1 MGLTAHLSM
10 FPKLDMQINN
20 KSLDKLSKKELLHL
34 VWKKY
39 TRPVTWDTLYGGF
52 LLGFFLLLK
61 TPPLLDGIKT
71 RLYVNLPVIIVNA
84 AGHEQQIYAC
94 TLYMLKGWRFHSLLR
109 YLTNYKIRRKGGDNQ
124 GHITARHV
132 QHISTWAVQK
142 YMISTENCF

>member
-39 TRPVTWDTLYGGF
+39 TRPVTWDTLYVGS
-52 LLGFFLLLK
+52 LLCFFLLLK
-61 TPPLLDGIKT
+61 TPPPLLDGIKT

-84 AGHEQQIYAC
+84 AGHEQPGSYNCQAC
-94 TLYMLKGWRFHSLLR
+94 STHLDLSSTKIHDLHWQLFLTLTCVFDIHGMETWK
-109 YLTNYKIRRKGGDNQ
+109 KISRVSPKL
-124 GHITARHV
+124 V
-132 QHISTWAVQK
+132 W
-142 YMISTENCF
+142 